1 MNNPDE
7 VPLASFKLDL
17 SSSSCGVPFCMPG
30 TQVENIFFMLFL
42 KRCSILFTFYII
54 AKVCASE
61 FFSKLTKFDWN

>member
-17 SSSSCGVPFCMPG
+17 STSSCGVPFCMPG

-42 KRCSILFTFYII
+42 KMFNLPY
-54 AKVCASE
+54 
-61 FFSKLTKFDWN
+61 FFDHSQSLCL